1 MRSLTVFFIL
11 FSNLIFSQVEL
22 INAKKP
28 IEAEKKSINEIT
40 PLEYANIEENDILW
54 SRVVYEFIDLNEK
67 LNFPLLFPTND
78 EQNKIGRKS
87 IWRVLKEHIVNKIE
101 EDPSGTNLEI
111 YKFDEFSSSDKLS
124 TNEIKDLM
132 SYELISRKTGTQT
145 LYVKSSEIGGY
156 NIKGI
161 WYFDK
166 KASELKYRLLGIQPV
181 GANTEDLKNG
191 GQNPNLGSPY
201 FWIWYPSIREI
212 LDDHLVFNDKN
223 NNNRISFDELLINRR
238 FSSYIYKYDN
248 VYGDREIRDYIR
260 QRDNESY
267 AQWQLRFILE
277 SERIKKEILDFELDM
292 WGY

>member
-11 FSNLIFSQVEL
+11 FSNLIFSQVDL

-87 IWRVLKEHIVNKIE
+87 IWRVLKEYIVNKIE
-101 EDPSGTNLEI
+101 EDPSGKNLEI
-111 YKFDEFSSSDKLS
+111 YKFDEFSSKDKLS

-145 LYVKSSEIGGY
+145 LYVNSSEIGGY

-166 KASELKYRLLGIQPV
+166 KYSELKYRLLGIQPV

-191 GQNPNLGSPY
+191 VQNPNLGSPY
-201 FWIWYPSIREI
+201 FWIWYPSVREE
-212 LDDHLVFNDKN
+212 LNNHLVFNDRN
-223 NNNRISFDELLINRR
+223 SNNRISFDDLLINRR
-238 FSSYIYKYDN
+238 FSSFIYKYN
-248 VYGDREIRDYIR
+248 NIYGDREIKDYIKR
-260 QRDNESY
+260 RP
-267 AQWQLRFILE
+267 
-277 SERIKKEILDFELDM
+277 
-292 WGY
+292 

>member
-1 MRSLTVFFIL
+1 MRSLAVFFIL
-11 FSNLIFSQVEL
+11 FSNLIFSQVDL

-28 IEAEKKSINEIT
+28 IDAENKSINEIT
-40 PLEYANIEENDILW
+40 PLEYTNIDENDILW

-124 TNEIKDLM
+124 TTEIKDLM
-132 SYELISRKTGTQT
+132 SYEFFSRKTGGNQT
-145 LYVKSSEIGGY
+145 IYVKSNEIGGY

-181 GANTEDLKNG
+181 GANTEDL
-191 GQNPNLGSPY
+191 
-201 FWIWYPSIREI
+201 
-212 LDDHLVFNDKN
+212 
-223 NNNRISFDELLINRR
+223 
-238 FSSYIYKYDN
+238 
-248 VYGDREIRDYIR
+248 
-260 QRDNESY
+260 
-267 AQWQLRFILE
+267 
-277 SERIKKEILDFELDM
+277 
-292 WGY
+292 